1 MAKQMLTEILLQK
14 LQPSEGRQIEVW
26 DAKIPGFGVRVS
38 QSGTKSFVL
47 VYRHEGRARRLTLG
61 RYPPLGL
68 ANARKLAHNALS
80 RLAGG
85 LDPIAEKE
93 AQRQRDNNLFP
104 SVVDEFVRLHCA
116 RHNRA
121 NTAKE
126 TERLLRA
133 EFLPKWRKRDVRSIS
148 KVDVNRAMDAIID
161 RGSPSAAHHAFA
173 AIRKFFNWCVERGLI
188 EVSPCLGLKN
198 PTKPKSRDRV
208 LADNELVRVWRAATQ
223 VGYPVGPITQLL
235 ILTGQ
240 RRGEVAGMRWP
251 DLDLDEKLWSIHGE
265 MTKNGRPHQVP
276 LSPEAVRI
284 LSSLPQ
290 IDDTF
295 VFPARGDKPQPFM
308 GFNKGKLRLDATS
321 QVEGWTFH
329 DLRRTGATGMA
340 QLGVPPHIVERV
352 LNHASGTF
360 GGVAGIYN
368 RFAYLPEMREA
379 LDTWDEKVTSLLQD

>member
-1 MAKQMLTEILLQK
+1 
-14 LQPSEGRQIEVW
+14 
-26 DAKIPGFGVRVS
+26 
-38 QSGTKSFVL
+38 
-47 VYRHEGRARRLTLG
+47 
-61 RYPPLGL
+61 
-68 ANARKLAHNALS
+68 
-80 RLAGG
+80 
-85 LDPIAEKE
+85 
-93 AQRQRDNNLFP
+93 
-104 SVVDEFVRLHCA
+104 
-116 RHNRA
+116 
-121 NTAKE
+121 
-126 TERLLRA
+126 
-133 EFLPKWRKRDVRSIS
+133 
-148 KVDVNRAMDAIID
+148 
-161 RGSPSAAHHAFA
+161 
-173 AIRKFFNWCVERGLI
+173 
-188 EVSPCLGLKN
+188 
-198 PTKPKSRDRV
+198 
-208 LADNELVRVWRAATQ
+208 
-223 VGYPVGPITQLL
+223 
-235 ILTGQ
+235 
-240 RRGEVAGMRWP
+240 
-251 DLDLDEKLWSIHGE
+251 
-265 MTKNGRPHQVP
+265 VP